1 MEDDDDRNNGSNTPL
16 SSSDNGDGDDDNSTT
31 IKTRKRK
38 RYGAGLGNLG
48 NTCFM
53 NSTLQCLAH
62 TGPLR
67 SYFLSGEYAR
77 DLNKDNP
84 LGTGGELATE
94 FANLLMEMWG
104 TAKPNSSSNNN
115 SSSLYTSKYT
125 SGYRKT
131 AWSTSSA
138 SSSAVYPRNFKY
150 TLGKHAEQFMGYNQ
164 HDSQE
169 LATYLLD
176 ALHEDTNRVSK
187 KPYVEKPE
195 QKQGQTDEEAA
206 DQAWELHLKR
216 EDSRVLESFM
226 GQVKSRVECPTE
238 HCGRVSTTF
247 DPFMYLSVPL
257 PGTTETTIEVT
268 YVSMT
273 PGALSKKLNVT
284 LAKTATIKDL
294 QAKTVELLRE
304 SSSDFDVDANDIIIA
319 EVFNHEIYK
328 FYNADEEIGRIKDA
342 DIIYAFEVSSVKSI
356 HADQEAHQQRERERE
371 QQSTKESDDQ
381 EKTLPPSR
389 LKPDVP
395 TLTRLNKDWE
405 IVLASYLTSTTTLPT
420 ILNQTRSTH
429 DERLQFH
436 LKMTRF
442 IKHCYSSSECHT
454 AFQTAEK
461 DTDGDSSD
469 GKMSPTSTVV
479 SKFGATAVDD
489 SQSLEEICAMNSMFQ
504 NVKSAEDVASLEVCR
519 NKFYQA
525 TMNMAKQKKMQNK
538 DGAIIQISIRKP
550 GLLHRSDNANATP
563 MILRIP
569 TSLTVYGL
577 RKILADRFAHVLNFG
592 DHTLPSTISEDSKEE
607 KCSTPSTDEKMM
619 ENSVGMLD
627 DCSEALRLLRQVPL
641 TCERKSASSYT
652 SYSKTPTYRKLGSIA
667 TADGTS
673 LVAHKETSF
682 CQPRDEDE
690 QEFVVEHVGNRGKV
704 QVHFPT
710 KECFDE
716 MKWQKHEIAKHEN
729 SEKSDSISVL
739 DCIRKYCQIEQL
751 EESEMWYC
759 NKCKEHVRAWKQFHL
774 YRTPPILIV
783 HLKRFHYSPITHRR
797 DKIDLLVD
805 FPLKNLDLRNEVM
818 HWNQDGDDEPIYDC
832 YAVSNHFG
840 GLGGGHYTAYAL
852 NDEGEWCNFDDS
864 RVTKNV
870 DESEVVSSAAYVL
883 YYRRRDVKVE
893 DEVWT
898 DRPMPSYS
906 AIPSAVSSIA
916 SGQMDIEGNDH
927 VGDSG
932 SDMFTTSTPPG
943 SLADV
948 TDAAEDEIMDFE
960 L

>member
-1 MEDDDDRNNGSNTPL
+1 MVDDQNNGSSTPL
-16 SSSDNGDGDDDNSTT
+16 SSDNGEGDDDNSAA
-31 IKTRKRK
+31 IKSRKRK

-67 SYFLSGEYAR
+67 SYFLSGEYAG
-77 DLNKDNP
+77 DLNRDNP

-104 TAKPNSSSNNN
+104 TAKPSSNNN
-115 SSSLYTSKYT
+115 SSSLYTSKW
-125 SGYRKT
+125 RKT
-131 AWSTSSA
+131 AWSTSST

-195 QKQGQTDEEAA
+195 QKEGQDDAEAA
-206 DQAWELHLKR
+206 GQAWDLHLKR

-226 GQVKSRVECPTE
+226 GQVKSRVECPNET
-238 HCGRVSTTF
+238 CGRVSTTF

-257 PGTTETTIEVT
+257 PGTTETTIEVS
-268 YVSMT
+268 YVSMV
-273 PGALSKKLNVT
+273 PGVLVKKMNVT
-284 LAKTATIKDL
+284 LFKTATIKDL
-294 QAKTVELLRE
+294 QDKTAELFNGPNAL
-304 SSSDFDVDANDIIIA
+304 DGAVDANDIVIG

-328 FYNADEEIGRIKDA
+328 FYESHDEITNIKERDEIF
-342 DIIYAFEVSSVKSI
+342 AFQVASVESI
-356 HADQEAHQQRERERE
+356 HAEQEEEKVLDE
-371 QQSTKESDDQ
+371 QTISGNSDEETK
-381 EKTLPPSR
+381 PPASR
-389 LKPDVP
+389 LKPDLP

-405 IVLASYLTSTTTLPT
+405 MVLTSYLSSISILPK
-420 ILNQTRSTH
+420 ILNPTRSTH
-429 DERLQFH
+429 EERMQFNTK
-436 LKMTRF
+436 LTNF
-442 IKHCYSSSECHT
+442 IKGCYSTSECNA
-454 AFQTAEK
+454 AFKAAEK
-461 DTDGDSSD
+461 DTEAEESD

-479 SKFGATAVDD
+479 SKFGATVVDD
-489 SQSLEEICAMNSMFQ
+489 AQSLEERCHLNSLFR
-504 NVKSAEDVASLEVCR
+504 NVKTSEDVACLEFCR

-525 TMNMAKQKKMQNK
+525 SVNMVKQKMEQNK

-550 GLLHRSDNANATP
+550 GMLLNRSDKPNAMP
-563 MILRIP
+563 IILRISP
-569 TSLTVYGL
+569 SVTVYGL
-577 RKILADRFAHVLNFG
+577 RKVLAERFSHVLSCRDRAATSSEGANKE
-592 DHTLPSTISEDSKEE
+592 TNSSPSADEQMVEDNVGFLEGSEE
-607 KCSTPSTDEKMM
+607 
-619 ENSVGMLD
+619 
-627 DCSEALRLLRQVPL
+627 LRLLRQVPL
-641 TCERKSASSYT
+641 TCERTSASSYS
-652 SYSKTPTYRKLGSIA
+652 SYSKTTIYRKLGSIA
-667 TADGTS
+667 TAENSS
-673 LVAHKETSF
+673 LVTHRHISF
-682 CQPRDEDE
+682 AQPGDEDE
-690 QEFVVEHVGNRGKV
+690 KESVLEHVGKKGKV

-716 MKWQKHEIAKHEN
+716 SKWERHEITKHDDGDTA
-729 SEKSDSISVL
+729 SDSISVL
-739 DCIRKYCQIEQL
+739 NCIRKYCQIEQL
-751 EESEMWYC
+751 EETEMWYC

-774 YRTPPILIV
+774 YRAPPILII
-783 HLKRFHYSPITHRR
+783 HLKRFHYSPLTHRR
-797 DKIDLLVD
+797 DKIDLLVH
-805 FPLKNLDLRNEVM
+805 FPLKNLDLRDEVM
-818 HWNQDGDDEPIYDC
+818 HWNQDEDEPIYDC

-852 NDEGEWCNFDDS
+852 NDEGEWSNFDDS

-893 DEVWT
+893 DDLWT

-906 AIPSAVSSIA
+906 AISSAVSSLD
-916 SGQMDIEGNDH
+916 SRQMDIEGDAH
-927 VGDSG
+927 AGDG
-932 SDMFTTSTPPG
+932 TESDMFTGSTPPG

-948 TDAAEDEIMDFE
+948 TDAVEDEMMDFE
-960 L
+960 I